1 MPSSRPKTR
10 CAVFC
15 RLMADVMC
23 TGVKLNYKIRI
34 HKLIDEISN
43 EVYEFIKDSENS
55 FNEGWVPATY
65 IKDELG
71 LKLSSYPQENEI
83 DNKTGWFFSTIARYL
98 QDKSKVKFKKTGNRS
113 FYKTL

>member
-1 MPSSRPKTR
+1 MR
-10 CAVFC
+10 
-15 RLMADVMC
+15 
-23 TGVKLNYKIRI
+23 TGAKMNYKIRI
-34 HKLIDEISN
+34 QKLIDEISN

-98 QDKSKVKFKKTGNRS
+98 QDKKMVKFRKTGNRS